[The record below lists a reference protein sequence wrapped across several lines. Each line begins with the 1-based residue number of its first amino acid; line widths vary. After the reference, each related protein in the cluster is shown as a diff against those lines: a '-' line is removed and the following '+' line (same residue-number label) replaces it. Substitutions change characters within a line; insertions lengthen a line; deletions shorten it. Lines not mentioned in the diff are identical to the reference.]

1 MPKRD
6 RSLPHPE
13 SKCALYLESKRR
25 WCMFD
30 RAKGSQFCGNHLDAG
45 AGVRVPCPADPK
57 HTVLA
62 SELAA
67 HLVKCPASIQSAKLK
82 AACYYNHDINAGSEW
97 EPDPKGAAAARSPAQ
112 GQGSAPP
119 TPSQGG
125 PQEPQ
130 GLAAARAAA
139 ALQLGQ
145 QGWEQLL
152 RRLTAVHDQAGIL
165 PLYPPTAPAP
175 QQAGSCQEPH
185 TRAQPALAAAA
196 AAAAAEEEAAEEA
209 AAAAEAAE
217 AAAKPAAAAEAAA
230 AAAHEAEAGSQ
241 GQVSTASGGPL
252 VEAAGPEWHHTSKTR
267 GGTSATL
274 GGTLVEVG
282 AGKAG
287 LACMVGGS
295 VAARQACGVSAVL
308 LMDNR
313 AGFQAKADRWM
324 RDLPLQRLTLDLKDF
339 AIWRAPLV
347 AASPPPAH
355 PLPPVPADQPA
366 PPPAAS
372 PAWAVVGKHLCGAA
386 TDMALRACLAH
397 WEPCPPPPS

>member
-97 EPDPKGAAAARSPAQ
+97 EPDPKGAAAARPPAQ

-152 RRLTAVHDQAGIL
+152 RRLTAVHDQACQQPPPLGLEGL
-165 PLYPPTAPAP
+165 PGSEASTADQLWGCHTHEREPRSAPAP
-175 QQAGSCQEPH
+175 GLKHAQQQAAIIG
-185 TRAQPALAAAA
+185 T
-196 AAAAAEEEAAEEA
+196 
-209 AAAAEAAE
+209 
-217 AAAKPAAAAEAAA
+217 
-230 AAAHEAEAGSQ
+230 
-241 GQVSTASGGPL
+241 GGPTEGREGL
-252 VEAAGPEWHHTSKTR
+252 QVE
-267 GGTSATL
+267 GG
-274 GGTLVEVG
+274 
-282 AGKAG
+282 
-287 LACMVGGS
+287 
-295 VAARQACGVSAVL
+295 
-308 LMDNR
+308 
-313 AGFQAKADRWM
+313 
-324 RDLPLQRLTLDLKDF
+324 
-339 AIWRAPLV
+339 
-347 AASPPPAH
+347 
-355 PLPPVPADQPA
+355 
-366 PPPAAS
+366 
-372 PAWAVVGKHLCGAA
+372 
-386 TDMALRACLAH
+386 
-397 WEPCPPPPS
+397 

>member
-1 MPKRD
+1 M
-6 RSLPHPE
+6 E
-13 SKCALYLESKRR
+13 QC
-25 WCMFD
+25 
-30 RAKGSQFCGNHLDAG
+30 
-45 AGVRVPCPADPK
+45 
-57 HTVLA
+57 
-62 SELAA
+62 
-67 HLVKCPASIQSAKLK
+67 

-97 EPDPKGAAAARSPAQ
+97 EPDP
-112 GQGSAPP
+112 
-119 TPSQGG
+119 QGG
-125 PQEPQ
+125 PQELQ

-152 RRLTAVHDQAGIL
+152 RRLTAVHDQACQQPPPLGLEGL
-165 PLYPPTAPAP
+165 P
-175 QQAGSCQEPH
+175 G
-185 TRAQPALAAAA
+185 
-196 AAAAAEEEAAEEA
+196 
-209 AAAAEAAE
+209 
-217 AAAKPAAAAEAAA
+217 K
-230 AAAHEAEAGSQ
+230 AGSQ

-252 VEAAGPEWHHTSKTR
+252 VEAAGPEWQHTSKTR

-347 AASPPPAH
+347 AASPP
-355 PLPPVPADQPA
+355 
-366 PPPAAS
+366 
-372 PAWAVVGKHLCGAA
+372 
-386 TDMALRACLAH
+386 
-397 WEPCPPPPS
+397 